1 MTTLVTAAKE
11 TIDNKDCKPDFRAQ
25 RFSRKH
31 GLVEGGGG
39 GNSREP
45 TNLVPILVI

>member
-1 MTTLVTAAKE
+1 MTTVITAAKK

-31 GLVEGGGG
+31 GFGRGA
-39 GNSREP
+39 NSRGP